1 MFFKKKEN
9 EKFIIYSPL
18 NGKVINIKE
27 VKDPA
32 FNEEI
37 LGRGVAIVPTDGTL
51 YAPCDGK
58 ISNLIETSHAVGLTT
73 DFGAEVLM
81 HIGFD
86 TVKLKGKYFK
96 AYVNEGD
103 KVKKGDK
110 LIEFDIEKI
119 KDNAF
124 DITTPIVI
132 CNYEKFNNL
141 SYNLSETK
149 VGDTIIE
156 IK

>member
-1 MFFKKKEN
+1 MFFKKN
-9 EKFIIYSPL
+9 EKEKFVIYSPL

-37 LGRGVAIVPTDGTL
+37 LGKGVAVIPSVGML

-58 ISNLIETSHAVGLTT
+58 VSNLIDTSHAIGLTS
-73 DFGAEVLM
+73 DFGAELLM

-96 AYVNEGD
+96 TYVKEGD
-103 KVKKGDK
+103 KVKKGEK

-119 KDNAF
+119 KNDGF
-124 DITTPIVI
+124 DITTPVVI
-132 CNYEKFNNL
+132 CNYDKFNSLSCNL
-141 SYNLSETK
+141 NEIT
-149 VGDTIIE
+149 VGDILIE